1 MGRARPEIPVRPRP
15 KKRFS
20 SALPAVCTPRPA
32 RTLTQGQ
39 AAVCANRPHPR
50 AQARQGCRKG
60 RAARFCR
67 RALARL
73 HACVPG
79 RSRCARAIRSRPM
92 HTRGAA
98 AGLACGSSG
107 GLLTGHSCLRGI
119 RRRLAMRGA
128 AARAF
133 AWRFCSYLDTRF
145 CLSIRHTCRS
155 ARKHCEERYVFQSN
169 LWITLLHA
177 GAKKPP
183 GTGRGGFCRGRA
195 ALQLWG
201 TGSARVAASVGAM
214 SSTAWPFS
222 SRSTVRRPPCARR
235 PKSSSSARALRMVS

>member
-145 CLSIRHTCRS
+145 CLSNKQTARSACKHCEARYQNRKNLWISKKTDSPKSAQIWQSPPQKIRRTANKTDCRPTQLPGIRLSGFQTTRPHRRS
-155 ARKHCEERYVFQSN
+155 ARFPERPRRVKFGYK
-169 LWITLLHA
+169 ILLT
-177 GAKKPP
+177 K
-183 GTGRGGFCRGRA
+183 
-195 ALQLWG
+195 
-201 TGSARVAASVGAM
+201 
-214 SSTAWPFS
+214 
-222 SRSTVRRPPCARR
+222 
-235 PKSSSSARALRMVS
+235 